1 MKKYLIPIIL
11 TVAIIAAGAVI
22 LTLRNRGEK
31 PVPIETFIKEPHT
44 ADWYAHQSE
53 LWEQQVN
60 RKPNDDDAWI
70 DWFIAT
76 RDRIMFETQES
87 NKGRGVRQED
97 LDYSPLK
104 DITARLAKE
113 RPDSFARYYLDYM
126 CSRMLNGY
134 ECEDNMEKAI
144 RMRPDEERLYP
155 NYVSYLLPTDNDE
168 LMIKIVRKWYKTDR
182 FPNNTE
188 SFKSFFYN
196 SLAGMEPNGILV
208 VNGDIPVYSTLL
220 IQYGMNKFQDRT
232 MICLSFLYLPEYR
245 NKICRQ
251 LGIDPIDEPHV
262 YDYKGL
268 RKWEQNVFKTI
279 AQKTGRQVYFTA
291 TMAELSQYDMDFQ
304 SNLYSEGLVIKY
316 SPVKYDNLSVKRR
329 NFEEVYKTD
338 YLYNHK
344 RGKET
349 FQAEDAINLNY
360 IPCFKSLL
368 TYYKETGNQ
377 EQETKLRN
385 LLMHIVDNC
394 GENTGAA
401 ERKFYYDEIDR

>member
-1 MKKYLIPIIL
+1 MKKILIPIIL
-11 TVAIIAAGAVI
+11 IVAIIAAGAVI
-22 LTLRNRGEK
+22 LTIRNRGEK
-31 PVPIETFIKEPHT
+31 PVPIESFIKTRHT
-44 ADWYAHQSE
+44 ADWYAHQAV

-70 DWFIAT
+70 DWFLAT
-76 RDRIMFETQES
+76 RFRIMFETQES
-87 NKGRGVRQED
+87 HNGRGIRQED
-97 LDYSPLK
+97 LDFTPLK
-104 DITARLAKE
+104 NIAARLAKE
-113 RPDSFARYYLDYM
+113 RPTSFARYFLDHM
-126 CSRMLNGY
+126 CNRMVNGY
-134 ECEDNMEKAI
+134 ECEDNMEEAI
-144 RMRPDEERLYP
+144 TMRPNEERFYP

-168 LMIKIVRKWYKTDR
+168 LMKKIVRKWYKTDR
-182 FPNNTE
+182 FPNNST
-188 SFKSFFYN
+188 FISFFYN
-196 SLAGMEPNGILV
+196 SLAGMEPGGILV

-232 MICLSFLYLPEYR
+232 MICLSFLYIPDYR
-245 NKICRQ
+245 KKICKQ
-251 LGIDPIDEPHV
+251 LGIDEIDDPMVHNSQE
-262 YDYKGL
+262 L
-268 RKWEQNVFKTI
+268 REWEQNVFTTI
-279 AQKTGRQVYFTA
+279 AQKTGHPVYFTA
-291 TMAELSQYDMDFQ
+291 TMAELSQYDMDFK

-344 RGKET
+344 RSKET
-349 FQAEDAINLNY
+349 YQAEDAINLNY

-385 LLMHIVDNC
+385 LLTQIVDNC